1 MKAKRRKADEY
12 RREAKKSK
20 SEEEKKGLVAK
31 AEACIKAASD
41 IKVRFML
48 VSSRVVS
55 RMDNG
60 RIVFTSH
67 QSQSSTLKVPEMPE
81 VRVREWLP
89 YNNYDVPDVV
99 EAREISWSVPTLQR
113 YLTPSSFQCDGNR
126 ES

>member
-1 MKAKRRKADEY
+1 MEEAVKAKRRKADEY

-55 RMDNG
+55 RM
-60 RIVFTSH
+60 VESCSTSH
-67 QSQSSTLKVPEMPE
+67 HNHL
-81 VRVREWLP
+81 L
-89 YNNYDVPDVV
+89 
-99 EAREISWSVPTLQR
+99 
-113 YLTPSSFQCDGNR
+113 
-126 ES
+126 

>member
-1 MKAKRRKADEY
+1 
-12 RREAKKSK
+12 
-20 SEEEKKGLVAK
+20 
-31 AEACIKAASD
+31 
-41 IKVRFML
+41 
-48 VSSRVVS
+48 
-55 RMDNG
+55 
-60 RIVFTSH
+60 
-67 QSQSSTLKVPEMPE
+67 MPE

>member
-48 VSSRVVS
+48 VSSRVCI
-55 RMDNG
+55 
-60 RIVFTSH
+60 IVFH
-67 QSQSSTLKVPEMPE
+67 ISSLSITHNHLHAHV
-81 VRVREWLP
+81 L
-89 YNNYDVPDVV
+89 
-99 EAREISWSVPTLQR
+99 
-113 YLTPSSFQCDGNR
+113 
-126 ES
+126 

>member
-60 RIVFTSH
+60 RIVFH
-67 QSQSSTLKVPEMPE
+67 ISSITIIYFKGARDARGTGS
-81 VRVREWLP
+81 RV
-89 YNNYDVPDVV
+89 
-99 EAREISWSVPTLQR
+99 AALQ
-113 YLTPSSFQCDGNR
+113 
-126 ES
+126 